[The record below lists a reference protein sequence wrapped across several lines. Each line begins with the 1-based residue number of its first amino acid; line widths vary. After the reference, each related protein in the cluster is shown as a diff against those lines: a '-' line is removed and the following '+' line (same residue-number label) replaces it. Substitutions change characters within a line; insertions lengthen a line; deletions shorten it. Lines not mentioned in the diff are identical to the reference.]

1 MYIIPVAAVMI
12 VFAIVIIYTISKT
25 KHPVKTAFKSAAG
38 GVIPLLLVNLT
49 AVSTGCYIAI
59 NFFTVFVAVFL
70 SLPGVIGMLL
80 LNIIFI

>member
-1 MYIIPVAAVMI
+1 MQNIPIISVAGI
-12 VFAIVIIYTISKT
+12 SAITVVYLISKT
-25 KHPVKTAFKSAAG
+25 KYPIKNAFKSTMAG
-38 GVIPLLLVNLT
+38 ILSLLFVNLT

-70 SLPGVIGMLL
+70 SVPGVIGMLL